1 MNTKDK
7 ELSVE
12 AQVFSK
18 LSLATAIL
26 FAFVGFLMLYMTLAF
41 ESPTTLILTPVTFC
55 LLLPIS
61 IRSYWQARKDKV
73 ESSVLW
79 GISVWLLVALAL
91 VFVGARVYALFTV
104 SAILT
109 VMIAMPYVSQRQL
122 QRVILVAFTVIA
134 LGSVTALF
142 PPLITPTVP
151 DRYVLYIVLI
161 WTPLLFTVV
170 SLSIWQSGGRLQA
183 AAAGMRRAIVALQ
196 ESERSLEAKVEKRT
210 AELAAKNSELKH
222 AFHEI
227 SDINEI
233 AGIVN
238 STLDLDEV
246 KNTIYS
252 GLQRLF
258 AFDQMGVFLL
268 SDVDQRLRL
277 DLQAGVPFAP
287 ELQNK
292 LAVEGLPLDVA
303 DSFIAACVGQN
314 ETVFR
319 ASISAEGLVN
329 AGPGDKFILAH
340 NPLKS
345 FLLCPLE
352 IERRVIGTI
361 FFVAT
366 EHPFDLEESDITSIE
381 GYVTQLGTAI
391 RNAQLF
397 HAAEQ
402 ARNEAEAANRTKGS
416 FLANMSH
423 EIRTPMNAIIG
434 LTDLCLKTEL
444 TPKQQDYL
452 VKVDSSANALRAII
466 DDILDFS
473 KLEAGK
479 VDIER
484 IPFLLNEVLDNLA
497 TVSTVRSQAKGLEL
511 LFKRDPSLPDVVA
524 GDPTRLGQILIN
536 LTGNAIKF
544 TEAGEVVVELRQTAR
559 TANSVTVQ
567 FAVRDSGIG
576 MTGEQRAHLF
586 QAFSQADSTITRQYG
601 GTGLGLAI
609 SQQLTQMMGGE
620 IEVESSPGVGSTFRF
635 SLEMDIVNEDD
646 IVVEPEQELT
656 GLNVLVV
663 DDNALA
669 REILNEYL
677 VSFGYRVTLT
687 ESGEQA
693 LALLEQSQPFD
704 LVLVD
709 WVMPGISG
717 LDVAGAIRQRETPP
731 KIILVSS
738 RDMQSVDHAHL
749 VDNFLAKPVN
759 PSTLFDTIMRT
770 FGKRVVHHSQ
780 FRRQK
785 FGEVNLGSMRGAK
798 VLVVDDSKI
807 NQQIACEL
815 LQEASLFVDV
825 ANNGEEAVAKVDRG
839 SFDCVLM
846 DIQMPVMDGYTATE
860 RIRADERFKDLPIL
874 AMTANAMAEDRSR
887 ALNQGMNDHIPKP
900 INPQELYRALLKW
913 IAPGEAAAGVTVAGE
928 AEAILPH
935 VERPVVED
943 SRLLPDSL
951 PGIQIDEGL
960 HRVNSN
966 ERLYIRLLCDL
977 EATHGESAGEIQQ
990 LLDGGDTDGAM
1001 QLAHKVRGIANNLG
1015 AVEIGACAENIET
1028 SLKKTH
1034 LAPNADLE
1042 ALGAAFATLS
1052 KSINQLSVT
1061 PETATGAVNK
1071 DLDEARQILK
1081 DLLQAMSLR
1090 DPQSLDLIE
1099 QLLPYAEA
1107 GSALAEQLGSAR
1119 DLLDIYNFAGAEPLL
1134 ARVEAAFSIPAE

>member
-1 MNTKDK
+1 MNATDK
-7 ELSVE
+7 KLSVE
-12 AQVFSK
+12 AQLFSNF
-18 LSLATAIL
+18 SLTTAIMFSL
-26 FAFVGFLMLYMTLAF
+26 LGCLLLYLTLAF
-41 ESPTTLILTPVTFC
+41 DSPTTLILTPVIFF
-55 LLLPIS
+55 LLLPMS
-61 IRSYWQARKDKV
+61 MRSYRQARRDKV

-79 GISVWLLVALAL
+79 AISVWMLVTLAMIL
-91 VFVGARVYALFTV
+91 VGARVYALFTV
-104 SAILT
+104 CPILM
-109 VMIAMPYVSQRQL
+109 VMVAMPYVSPRFL
-122 QRVILVAFTVIA
+122 QRVILVAISLIT
-134 LGSVTALF
+134 LGSITALF
-142 PPLITPTVP
+142 PPVITPTVP
-151 DRYVLYIVLI
+151 DRYVFYIVLI
-161 WTPLLFTVV
+161 WSPLLFCVV
-170 SLSIWQSGGRLQA
+170 ALSIWQSGGRLQA
-183 AAAGMRRAIVALQ
+183 AGAGMRSAIAALQ
-196 ESERSLEAKVEKRT
+196 KSERSLEAKVEERT
-210 AELAAKNSELKH
+210 AELAAKNTELEH

-233 AGIVN
+233 AGIIN
-238 STLDLDEV
+238 STLDLEEV
-246 KNTIYS
+246 KNTFYS
-252 GLQRLF
+252 ALQRVF
-258 AFDQMGVFLL
+258 TFDQMGVFLL
-268 SDVDQRLRL
+268 NDADQQLRL

-287 ELQNK
+287 ELQQK

-303 DSFIAACVGQN
+303 DSFIAASVGRN

-319 ASISAEGLVN
+319 ASITAEGLAN
-329 AGPGDKFILAH
+329 AGASDKFIIQQ

-366 EHPFDLEESDITSIE
+366 EHPFDLDESDITSVE
-381 GYVTQLGTAI
+381 RYVTQLGTAI

-402 ARNEAEAANRTKGS
+402 ARNEAEAANQTKGS

-434 LTDLCLKTEL
+434 LTDLCLKTDL
-444 TPKQQDYL
+444 TTKQRDYL
-452 VKVDSSANALRAII
+452 AKVDSSANALRGII

-511 LFKRDPSLPDVVA
+511 LFKRDQNLPDIVI

-544 TEAGEVVVELRQTAR
+544 TEAGEVVVELKQAAR
-559 TANSVTVQ
+559 TDNSVTVQ
-567 FAVRDSGIG
+567 FSVKDSGIG
-576 MTGEQRAHLF
+576 MTEEQRTRLF

-609 SQQLTQMMGGE
+609 SQQLTQLMGGE
-620 IEVESSPGVGSTFRF
+620 IEIESSPGTGSTFRF
-635 SLEMDIVNEDD
+635 SVEMDIVSEDD

-687 ESGEQA
+687 ENGEQA
-693 LALLEQSQPFD
+693 LELMERSQPFD

-717 LDVAGAIRQRETPP
+717 LDVASAIRLHDKPP

-738 RDMQSVDHAHL
+738 RDIHRVDHAHL

-770 FGKRVVHHSQ
+770 FGRSVVHHSQ
-780 FRRQK
+780 FRRHR
-785 FGEVNLGSMRGAK
+785 FGEVNLASIRGAK
-798 VLVVDDSKI
+798 VLVVDDSEI

-815 LQEASLFVDV
+815 LQDASLFVDV
-825 ANNGEEAVAKVDRG
+825 ANNGEEAVAKVDKG
-839 SFDCVLM
+839 SYDCVLM

-860 RIRADERFKDLPIL
+860 IIRADQRFKELPIL
-874 AMTANAMAEDRSR
+874 AMTANAMAEDKSR
-887 ALNQGMNDHIPKP
+887 ALDRGMNDHIPKP
-900 INPQELYRALLKW
+900 INPQELFRALLKW
-913 IAPGEAAAGVTVAGE
+913 IAPGEASAGVSATSEPE
-928 AEAILPH
+928 AVLPEVKRSVMEA
-935 VERPVVED
+935 
-943 SRLLPDSL
+943 SGLLPDSL

-960 HRVNSN
+960 NRLNGN
-966 ERLYIRLLCDL
+966 ERLYIKLLRDL
-977 EATHGESAGEIQQ
+977 DAAHGESANEIQQ
-990 LLDGGDTDGAM
+990 LLDGGDIDDALEM
-1001 QLAHKVRGIANNLG
+1001 AHKVRGIANNLG
-1015 AVEIGACAENIET
+1015 ASEVGTCAEKIEM
-1028 SLKKTH
+1028 SLKENQ
-1034 LAPNADLE
+1034 LVPSADLE
-1042 ALGAAFATLS
+1042 ALSTAFTTLS
-1052 KSINQLSVT
+1052 NSILQLTITDVPT
-1061 PETATGAVNK
+1061 TGAVNK
-1071 DLDEARQILK
+1071 DPDKARQIFK
-1081 DLLQAMSLR
+1081 HLLQAVSVSN
-1090 DPQSLDLIE
+1090 PQSLDLID
-1099 QLLPYAEA
+1099 QLLPHTEP
-1107 GSALAEQLGSAR
+1107 GSALAEQLGAAR
-1119 DLLDIYNFAGAEPLL
+1119 ELLDAYNFADAEPLL
-1134 ARVEAAFSIPAE
+1134 SQAERILNQ